1 MGGSAL
7 DTPNGAEEVCRKNG
21 GYQVEADRMSLF
33 SEKFGNGEG
42 ELLENGGSLKEGR
55 ATARE
60 ILFITINVIIILIV
74 KILFFPFFQ
83 FYCDINDKT

>member
-7 DTPNGAEEVCRKNG
+7 DAPNGAEEVCRKNG
-21 GYQVEADRMSLF
+21 GHQVEADRMCLF

-60 ILFITINVIIILIV
+60 ILFITINVIMILII
-74 KILFFPFFQ
+74 KNYYFFFFSSV
-83 FYCDINDKT
+83 IAI